1 MRKSF
6 SVTTD
11 VKCNIK
17 TILSKSRG
25 TTYKVF
31 IFYGSISNINIG
43 TSEKHITLEK
53 LNVLHFARK
62 RIYQIENDMC
72 V

>member
-31 IFYGSISNINIG
+31 IFYGSISNNPC
-43 TSEKHITLEK
+43 EHIILEK
-53 LNVLHFARK
+53 FNVLHFARK

>member
-31 IFYGSISNINIG
+31 IFYGRI
-43 TSEKHITLEK
+43 TYHIRE
-53 LNVLHFARK
+53 
-62 RIYQIENDMC
+62 IQ
-72 V
+72 

>member
-31 IFYGSISNINIG
+31 IFYGRI
-43 TSEKHITLEK
+43 EHIILEK
-53 LNVLHFARK
+53 FNVFHFARK

>member
-31 IFYGSISNINIG
+31 IFYGRIPC
-43 TSEKHITLEK
+43 EHIILEK
-53 LNVLHFARK
+53 FNVFHFARK